1 MADDDEDEFE
11 RAIREWSMDFEYIK
25 CLTKII
31 LLRNNCHN
39 DMGPTEPNKADGYAP
54 EHFRVSFALNNGV
67 NVTII
72 QPYMTETRG
81 GLMEYDG
88 VISTNFKSSKFNH
101 TNIEIIFEN
110 VLGDPNL
117 VVHCT
122 QANDTPQ
129 NEQPNKENERK
140 RISIGRER
148 IRQSLA
154 GANLVE
160 LVDQVRARGH
170 EIAVDFGVP
179 HADADLLLKNSLVRQ
194 IIQIWNHSG

>member
-11 RAIREWSMDFEYIK
+11 RAIQEWSIDFEYIK
-25 CLTKII
+25 HSAISI
-31 LLRNNCHN
+31 LFRNNCHFV
-39 DMGPTEPNKADGYAP
+39 MGPEEIDRSAP
-54 EHFRVSFALNNGV
+54 EHLRVSFALNNGV

-72 QPYMTETRG
+72 QPYMTETHS
-81 GLMEYDG
+81 GLMGHEG

-101 TNIEIIFEN
+101 TNIETIFEN

-117 VVHCT
+117 VVRCT
-122 QANDTPQ
+122 QANDTPR

-148 IRQSLA
+148 LRQSLA

-160 LVDQVRARGH
+160 LVDQVRVRGH
-170 EIAVDFGVP
+170 EIAAEFGVP
-179 HADADLLLKNSLVRQ
+179 HADADLLLKNSLVSQ